1 MIVKNRIKKHSE
13 FQNVIQSGKLE
24 RSDSFNMYFMKNT
37 YEYTRIG
44 ISVPKKSGNAVIRNK
59 IKRQVRAMCSK
70 IIDFNQSLDIVLVIR
85 KAYDVENYSFI
96 MNELEKLIKKIG

>member
-24 RSDSFNMYFMKNT
+24 RSDSFNMYFIQNT
-37 YEYTRIG
+37 YKYTRIG

-85 KAYDVENYSFI
+85 KAYDVENYSLL